1 MNKTIGSEQA
11 LPNPITKKNQDLQAM
26 LEHSGEMHR
35 HICPRQVLG
44 ARMGILAGQTLS
56 LELPRTDKRLL
67 VLTETDGCFADG
79 LSVATGSWLGRRTMR
94 LMDYGKVAAT
104 FIDTHSSL
112 AIRIAPHTHA
122 RANAKALFPH
132 LSKWSAYLEGYKVL
146 PDDQLLV
153 VQAVNLTFSLEKLLS
168 HAGARVKCAVCSEE
182 ILNGREVIQEDKVLC
197 QSCAGDSYW
206 TGSKPA

>member
-1 MNKTIGSEQA
+1 MNKTVGAGQA
-11 LPNPITKKNQDLQAM
+11 LPNPITKLNQDLQAM
-26 LEHSGEMHR
+26 LEISAATHR
-35 HICPRQVLG
+35 HVCPRQVLG
-44 ARMGILAGQTLS
+44 ARMGILAGQSLA

-79 LSVATGSWLGRRTMR
+79 VSVATGCWLGRRTMR

-112 AIRIAPHTHA
+112 AIRIAPHAQA

-146 PDDQLLV
+146 PDTELLV

-168 HAGARVKCAVCSEE
+168 HAGARVTCAVCSEE
-182 ILNGREVIQEDKVLC
+182 ILNGREVIQNRQVIC

-206 TGSKPA
+206 TGNNPA